1 MGSFIEEIEF
11 IASSKHRVG
20 VLEALAEGG
29 HDRRDLESMT
39 GAHSSTIGRV
49 LSDFEERRWIERNGP
64 TYELTP
70 LGEYVADQF
79 ADLCDAME
87 IEGKLRAVWQWL
99 PREMEGSPGVVC
111 RCRYR
116 LSSHWL
122 PVRTP
127 RTGHPTVRR
136 ERLTPRIWGDDIQRG
151 CVRGVHSRGARRDGN
166 GIHLPAT
173 CLSAI
178 INWNPELFQQTANQ
192 SIATSSFTTTSP
204 TRDGVVSISLMTVS
218 RFAVTIQKPGPSV
231 HGSILLHPRPES
243 GRNPSFRSTAARL
256 GQSTRRCWPHR
267 YRSNLHRH
275 RRPDRSVSAVRLHAV
290 QYFTK

>member
-99 PREMEGSPGVVC
+99 PREMEGFSPELFADAVIA
-111 RCRYR
+111 Y
-116 LSSHWL
+116 
-122 PVRTP
+122 PP
-127 RTGHPTVRR
+127 TGYPYEPLERVIQLYEENDSLRGFGATIFKGAAYEVFTR
-136 ERLTPRIWGDDIQRG
+136 EAL
-151 CVRGVHSRGARRDGN
+151 DGMEMEF
-166 GIHLPAT
+166 IYPAT

-178 INWNPELFQQTANQ
+178 INWNPELFQQTANLEHCN
-192 SIATSSFTTTSP
+192 I
-204 TRDGVVSISLMTVS
+204 L
-218 RFAVTIQKPGPSV
+218 V
-231 HGSILLHPRPES
+231 HDDLPD
-243 GRNPSFRSTAARL
+243 
-256 GQSTRRCWPHR
+256 TRRCGIDIFDDRVAICCHDPETRAFRAWFDTAAPEAR
-267 YRSNLHRH
+267 EWAKSVFQEYRSEA
-275 RRPDRSVSAVRLHAV
+275 RSVDEEVLATPVPE
-290 QYFTK
+290 QFTSP